1 MYVLDLVIFMLI
13 KFVNKQDLDNFFKGV
28 VRFIKED
35 LIFRVVF
42 DLELGEIIVIG
53 MGELY
58 LDIYVQVY
66 EYSVVYLNVVCI
78 KLLEI
83 QSICIR
89 F

>member
-1 MYVLDLVIFMLI
+1 MYVLDFVIFMLI

-42 DLELGEIIVIG
+42 DFELGEIIVIG

-66 EYSVVYLNVVCI
+66 EYSVVQLNVVCI
-78 KLLEI
+78 
-83 QSICIR
+83 
-89 F
+89 

>member
-1 MYVLDLVIFMLI
+1 MYVLDFVIFMLI

-42 DLELGEIIVIG
+42 DFELGEIIVIG

-58 LDIYVQVY
+58 LDIYVQVF
-66 EYSVVYLNVVCI
+66 EYSVVQLNVVCI

>member
-1 MYVLDLVIFMLI
+1 MYVLDFVIFMLI

-42 DLELGEIIVIG
+42 DSELGEIIVIG

-58 LDIYVQVY
+58 LDIYVQVF
-66 EYSVVYLNVVCI
+66 EYSVVQLDVVCC
-78 KLLEI
+78 KLLQI
-83 QSICIR
+83 
-89 F
+89 

>member
-1 MYVLDLVIFMLI
+1 MYVLDFVIFMLI

-58 LDIYVQVY
+58 LDIYVQVF
-66 EYSVVYLNVVCI
+66 EYSVVQLDVVCC
-78 KLLEI
+78 KLLQI
-83 QSICIR
+83 
-89 F
+89 

>member
-42 DLELGEIIVIG
+42 DFELGEIIVIG

-58 LDIYVQVY
+58 LDIYVQVF
-66 EYSVVYLNVVCI
+66 EYSVVQLNVVCI
-78 KLLEI
+78 KLLQI
-83 QSICIR
+83 
-89 F
+89 

>member
-42 DLELGEIIVIG
+42 DSELGEIIVIG

-58 LDIYVQVY
+58 LDIYVQVF
-66 EYSVVYLNVVCI
+66 EYSVVQLNVVCI

>member
-1 MYVLDLVIFMLI
+1 MYVLDFVIFMLI

-58 LDIYVQVY
+58 LDIYVQVF
-66 EYSVVYLNVVCI
+66 EYSVVQLNVVCI

>member
-1 MYVLDLVIFMLI
+1 MYVLDFVIFMLI

-42 DLELGEIIVIG
+42 DSELGEIIVIG

-58 LDIYVQVY
+58 LDIYVQVF
-66 EYSVVYLNVVCI
+66 EYSVVQLNVVCI